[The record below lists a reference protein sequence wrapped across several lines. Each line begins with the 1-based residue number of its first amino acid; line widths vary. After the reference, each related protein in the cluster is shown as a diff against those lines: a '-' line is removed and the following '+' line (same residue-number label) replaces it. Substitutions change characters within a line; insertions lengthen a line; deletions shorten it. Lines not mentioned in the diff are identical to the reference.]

1 VERKGLYPAQV
12 RPAGTGQD
20 GLPWTG
26 QDGGVAT
33 RIVYTDL
40 DGTMVGPRGSFWH
53 TADRRLTPTPAEAL
67 LELHRAG
74 VALAL
79 VSGRTHAQLT
89 EAARIFAAD
98 GAIAELGSMV
108 SWAGGR
114 ETHLLTGALPAEFA
128 GRTPI
133 SVMTEL
139 GVIEQLVAAHP
150 GRLEW
155 HEPWHTTH
163 SADALLRGRV
173 DAAAV
178 DVWLAERGWGW
189 LTMNDNGAVPAS
201 RRMTLDDDALPP
213 HVYHLMPRG
222 ISKGA
227 AITWDLARR
236 GLTAAD
242 AVAVGDSVS
251 DLEMA
256 PAVGRLWVTA
266 NGAAVEGM
274 GELLSAVP
282 NVAVTDAP
290 MGEGWAQA
298 ITASL

>member
-1 VERKGLYPAQV
+1 MAV
-12 RPAGTGQD
+12 
-20 GLPWTG
+20 
-26 QDGGVAT
+26 
-33 RIVYTDL
+33 
-40 DGTMVGPRGSFWH
+40 M
-53 TADRRLTPTPAEAL
+53 
-67 LELHRAG
+67 
-74 VALAL
+74 
-79 VSGRTHAQLT
+79 
-89 EAARIFAAD
+89 
-98 GAIAELGSMV
+98 AELGV
-108 SWAGGR
+108 VEA
-114 ETHLLTGALPAEFA
+114 LTAE
-128 GRTPI
+128 
-133 SVMTEL
+133 
-139 GVIEQLVAAHP
+139 HP

-155 HEPWHTTH
+155 HAPWHVTH
-163 SADALLRGRV
+163 AADALLRGRV

-189 LTMNDNGAVPAS
+189 LTLNDNGAVPTT
-201 RRMTLDDDALPP
+201 RRMTLADEALPP

-236 GLTAAD
+236 GLTPAD

-266 NGAAVEGM
+266 NGAAVTGM
-274 GELLSAVP
+274 GERLAAVP

-298 ITASL
+298 VLASL

>member
-1 VERKGLYPAQV
+1 V
-12 RPAGTGQD
+12 T
-20 GLPWTG
+20 
-26 QDGGVAT
+26 T

-53 TADRRLTPTPAEAL
+53 TADRCLTATPAGAL

-74 VALAL
+74 VPLVL
-79 VSGRTHAQLT
+79 VSGRTHAQLV

-98 GAIAELGSMV
+98 GAIAELGSLV

-114 ETHLLTGALPAEFA
+114 KTHLLTGRLPAGFT
-128 GRTPI
+128 GRTPMA
-133 SVMTEL
+133 VMAEL
-139 GVIEQLVAAHP
+139 GVVEELVAAHP

-155 HEPWHTTH
+155 HEPWHSTH
-163 SADALLRGRV
+163 TADALLRGRV

-178 DVWLAERGWGW
+178 DGWLAERGWGW
-189 LTMNDNGAVPAS
+189 LQLNDNGAVPATA
-201 RRMTLDDDALPP
+201 RMTLAPDALPP

-227 AITWDLARR
+227 AIRWDLARR
-236 GLTAAD
+236 GLAAED

-256 PAVGRLWVTA
+256 TAVGRLWVTA
-266 NGAAVEGM
+266 NGAAVQGM
-274 GELLSAVP
+274 GERLAAVP
-282 NVAVTDAP
+282 NAAVTAAP

-298 ITASL
+298 VLASLQC

>member
-1 VERKGLYPAQV
+1 VERGQLYPAPV
-12 RPAGTGQD
+12 RAPGTGQD
-20 GLPWTG
+20 GR
-26 QDGGVAT
+26 VVT

-53 TADRRLTPTPAEAL
+53 TAGRELTATPAHAL

-74 VALAL
+74 VALVL
-79 VSGRTHAQLT
+79 VSGRTFAQLI

-98 GAIAELGSMV
+98 GAIAELGSLV

-114 ETHLLTGALPAEFA
+114 QTHLLPGALPAEFA
-128 GRTPI
+128 GRTPM
-133 SVMTEL
+133 SVMAEL
-139 GVIEQLVAAHP
+139 GVVEALTAAHP

-155 HEPWHTTH
+155 HDPWHTTH
-163 SADALLRGRV
+163 CADALLRGRV

-178 DVWLAERGWGW
+178 DAWLAERGWGW
-189 LTMNDNGAVPAS
+189 LTMNDNGAIPATA
-201 RRMTLDDDALPP
+201 RMTLDEDALPP

-227 AITWDLARR
+227 AISWDLARR

-266 NGAAVEGM
+266 NGAAVTGM
-274 GELLSAVP
+274 GELLAAVP

-298 ITASL
+298 VLASL

>member
-1 VERKGLYPAQV
+1 VHR
-12 RPAGTGQD
+12 AGTGQD
-20 GLPWTG
+20 EP
-26 QDGGVAT
+26 VAT

-53 TADRRLTPTPAEAL
+53 TAGRELTASPSTAL

-74 VALAL
+74 VALVL
-79 VSGRTHAQLT
+79 VSGRTHAQLV

-98 GAIAELGSMV
+98 GAIAELGSLV

-114 ETHLLTGALPAEFA
+114 ETHLLTGELPERFA
-128 GRTPI
+128 GRTPM
-133 SVMTEL
+133 SVMAEL
-139 GVIEQLVAAHP
+139 GVVEQLVAAHP

-155 HEPWHTTH
+155 HEPWHITH
-163 SADALLRGRV
+163 DADALLRGRV

-178 DVWLAERGWGW
+178 DAWLAEHGWGW
-189 LTMNDNGAVPAS
+189 LTMNDNGAVPATP
-201 RRMTLDDDALPP
+201 RMTLAADALPP

-227 AITWDLARR
+227 AIAWDLARR
-236 GLTAAD
+236 GLTATD

-256 PAVGRLWVTA
+256 SAVGRLWVTA

-274 GELLSAVP
+274 GERLSAVP
-282 NVAVTDAP
+282 NASVTRAP

-298 ITASL
+298 VLASL